1 MMIYQGLAIL
11 ILLMFYACYFL
22 KMMQQ
27 RRQGI
32 RTDQMGRG
40 KTGFVLGV
48 EITLKVCSI
57 LVPLAEV
64 VSIGLNASALP
75 AWARIAGIVL
85 GLLGDAAFVAAV
97 LTMRDSWRAGVSTE
111 EKTDLVT
118 SGIYSISR
126 NPAFLGFDLV
136 YIGVLCMF
144 CNVPLLVITAA
155 AMLAFHLQIV
165 NVEEPFLQQ
174 AFGEAYMTYSKR
186 VRRYLGRY

>member
-1 MMIYQGLAIL
+1 MIYQGLAIL

-136 YIGVLCMF
+136 
-144 CNVPLLVITAA
+144 T
-155 AMLAFHLQIV
+155 LACC
-165 NVEEPFLQQ
+165 
-174 AFGEAYMTYSKR
+174 ACSATCR
-186 VRRYLGRY
+186 CW